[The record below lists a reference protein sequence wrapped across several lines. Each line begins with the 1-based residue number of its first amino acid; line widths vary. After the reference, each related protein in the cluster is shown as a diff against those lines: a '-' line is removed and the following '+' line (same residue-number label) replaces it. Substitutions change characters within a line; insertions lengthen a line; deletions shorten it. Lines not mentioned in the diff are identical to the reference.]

1 MRRETMQEDEE
12 KVVLEAIFN
21 HTHNLIA
28 YLDTEYNFIRVNRAY
43 ALADNRDVDYF
54 KGKNHFDLYPNKEN
68 EIIFQEVVKSG
79 KARFELAKP
88 FEYDKHP
95 ERGRSYWDWNLVPL
109 KSKTG
114 KVFGLIL
121 TLQNVTEHM
130 EALEK
135 LTESETKYKQLFK
148 EAPIPIREIDLSVLL
163 NHVNHLKAKGIEN
176 IYEYFSSNPTEISKC
191 AEMIIDVRMNDA
203 ALKFFNV
210 KSLKE
215 YLEIRMDIFNSRDLE
230 TQLKITKIYL
240 QLISGKKTIEIPR
253 ILTLIG
259 KEITS
264 YQRAIVV
271 PGSEETLSQVLV
283 ANVDLTEFLKA
294 EKQQYELA
302 KALNETEEKYRLLVE
317 NIPAVTWISSE
328 DGKTSFISSNVEQV
342 YGFTQEEIITSG
354 NDLWFGRIHPD
365 DVNQVKEAYRML
377 FEKEKKYDIEYRIK
391 RKDGQWIWLH
401 DMAIATYEED
411 GILYGYGIFTDVTD
425 RKEAEIARRDLELRR
440 TEFITLTTHELR
452 TPLTILKGYI
462 NFFKKHYGEFTEEDL
477 ERGFF
482 ITEKNVKR
490 LETLITGVSELTRIE
505 KGIFYVETELI
516 EINSFLNEKILAYQ
530 DLLEDQFTYINPTK
544 EESCFIEADPERL
557 AQVIDNIIQNA
568 IRHTSESSREI
579 LVEIET
585 QMSDYVKIMIQDNGA
600 GISSKNINK
609 IFEPFVSIPT
619 KYSVQGTG
627 IGLYLSKSI
636 IEKLNGRIYVKS
648 EGLDQGC
655 TFTIELPKSNEENS
669 AK

>member
-1 MRRETMQEDEE
+1 
-12 KVVLEAIFN
+12 
-21 HTHNLIA
+21 
-28 YLDTEYNFIRVNRAY
+28 
-43 ALADNRDVDYF
+43 
-54 KGKNHFDLYPNKEN
+54 
-68 EIIFQEVVKSG
+68 
-79 KARFELAKP
+79 
-88 FEYDKHP
+88 
-95 ERGRSYWDWNLVPL
+95 
-109 KSKTG
+109 
-114 KVFGLIL
+114 
-121 TLQNVTEHM
+121 
-130 EALEK
+130 
-135 LTESETKYKQLFK
+135 
-148 EAPIPIREIDLSVLL
+148 
-163 NHVNHLKAKGIEN
+163 
-176 IYEYFSSNPTEISKC
+176 
-191 AEMIIDVRMNDA
+191 
-203 ALKFFNV
+203 
-210 KSLKE
+210 
-215 YLEIRMDIFNSRDLE
+215 MDIFNSRDLE

-317 NIPAVTWISSE
+317 NIPAVTWISCE